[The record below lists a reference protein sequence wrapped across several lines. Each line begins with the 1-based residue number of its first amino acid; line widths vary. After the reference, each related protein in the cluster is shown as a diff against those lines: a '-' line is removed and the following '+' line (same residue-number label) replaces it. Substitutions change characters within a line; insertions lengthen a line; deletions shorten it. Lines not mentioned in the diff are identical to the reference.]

1 MHSKSVNCKNTEHQ
15 SLFALSVTYISVTD
29 GAAYKN
35 QIKDNGNKNVSNQH
49 IFQHI
54 LLYIIGNNDSRSLG
68 FSYSECFKDKINR
81 FLFFFFIKQDLTFSK
96 VHEGP
101 STLSAMSNPSFPG
114 DVDLSCCCKR
124 LLAKTKRAIPLLNSI
139 DLTARETIYLLTF
152 RSNLISRRYGVA
164 GRCLG
169 NLVIERGRSRTFAQS
184 NLRN

>member
-1 MHSKSVNCKNTEHQ
+1 M
-15 SLFALSVTYISVTD
+15 
-29 GAAYKN
+29 
-35 QIKDNGNKNVSNQH
+35 
-49 IFQHI
+49 
-54 LLYIIGNNDSRSLG
+54 
-68 FSYSECFKDKINR
+68 
-81 FLFFFFIKQDLTFSK
+81 FFFFIKQDLTFSK

-114 DVDLSCCCKR
+114 DVDVSCCCKR

-164 GRCLG
+164 ERCLG

-184 NLRN
+184 NLRNWLKIKRPQICVAGFDCWKWVSLISFQYNLVAS